1 MVKGSLSMKFRIGQ
15 GFDAHKL
22 VLSRPLILGGITI
35 PFELGLEGHSDA
47 DVLTHAIIDSL
58 IGALSLG
65 NIGTWFPDNNIKYKN
80 ANSMEL
86 LKIVI
91 SHKSFKEWQIVNID
105 STIIIEKPKL
115 SPFIPDIQK
124 CVANILNTEISNISI
139 KPKTTEKMG
148 FCGRGEGIAVFVNTL
163 LVSS

>member
-1 MVKGSLSMKFRIGQ
+1 MKFRIGQ

-22 VLSRPLILGGITI
+22 VFGRPLILGGITI

-65 NIGTWFPDNNIKYKN
+65 NIGTWFPDNDIKYKN

-86 LKIVI
+86 LKTVI
-91 SHKSFKEWQIVNID
+91 SHNSFKEWQIVNID
-105 STIIIEKPKL
+105 STVIIEKPKL
-115 SPFIPDIQK
+115 SPFITDIQK
-124 CVANILNTEISNISI
+124 SIASILNTETANISI

-148 FCGRGEGIAVFVNTL
+148 FCGRGEGVAVFVNTL
-163 LVSS
+163 LASS

>member
-1 MVKGSLSMKFRIGQ
+1 MKLRIGQ
-15 GFDAHKL
+15 GFDAHKF
-22 VLSRPLILGGITI
+22 VYGRPLILGGITI

-47 DVLTHAIIDSL
+47 DALTHAIIDSL

-65 NIGTWFPDNNIKYKN
+65 NIGTWFPDNDIKYKN
-80 ANSMEL
+80 AYSITL
-86 LKIVI
+86 LKTVI
-91 SHKSFKEWQIVNID
+91 SHEIFKEWQIVNID
-105 STIIIEKPKL
+105 STIITENPKL

-124 CVANILNTEISNISI
+124 NLANTLNTEMSNISI

-163 LVSS
+163 LQKPRKQ

>member
-1 MVKGSLSMKFRIGQ
+1 MKFRIGQ

-22 VLSRPLILGGITI
+22 VSGRLLILGGIAI

-65 NIGTWFPDNNIKYKN
+65 NIGTWFPDNDIKYKN
-80 ANSMEL
+80 ANSTEL
-86 LKIVI
+86 LKTVI

-105 STIIIEKPKL
+105 STIITEKPKL
-115 SPFIPDIQK
+115 SPFIPNIQK
-124 CVANILNTEISNISI
+124 NLANTLNTEIANISI

-163 LVSS
+163 LYRNPIT

>member
-1 MVKGSLSMKFRIGQ
+1 MKYRIGQ
-15 GFDAHKL
+15 GFDAHKFL
-22 VLSRPLILGGITI
+22 AGRPFILGGIRI

-65 NIGTWFPDNNIKYKN
+65 NIGTWFPDNDKKYKN
-80 ANSMEL
+80 AGSIKL
-86 LKIVI
+86 LKTVI
-91 SHKSFKEWQIVNID
+91 SHNSFTQWQIVNID
-105 STIIIEKPKL
+105 STIITEMPKL
-115 SPFIPDIQK
+115 TPFIPAIQK
-124 CVANILNTEISNISI
+124 NLSDALQTDISNLSI

-163 LVSS
+163 LVSK

>member
-1 MVKGSLSMKFRIGQ
+1 MKFRIGQ
-15 GFDAHKL
+15 GFDAHKFIL
-22 VLSRPLILGGITI
+22 GKPLILGGITI

-65 NIGTWFPDNNIKYKN
+65 NIGTWFPDNDIRYKN
-80 ANSMEL
+80 ADSIKL
-86 LKIVI
+86 LKTVT
-91 SHKSFKEWQIVNID
+91 SHKSFQEWQVVNID
-105 STIIIEKPKL
+105 STIITEKPKL
-115 SPFIPDIQK
+115 SSLIPDIQK
-124 CVANILNTEISNISI
+124 NLANILNTEISNISV

-163 LVSS
+163 LASTL